1 MKWRSSIESDPMH
14 WTILLRLR
22 SCDATVR
29 VYTNA
34 HGWAGFIFFDVA
46 VQWNYNL
53 AYEAFLFLNFFQIL
67 DFKSKPK

>member
-1 MKWRSSIESDPMH
+1 
-14 WTILLRLR
+14 
-22 SCDATVR
+22 

-46 VQWNYNL
+46 VQRSFHLVN
-53 AYEAFLFLNFFQIL
+53 EAFLFLNFFQIL